1 MDDIEYTHG
10 INKTFVP
17 NPNQKTLYMVFQ
29 NEQQRNQAYQAV
41 LKIITDNNLNSE
53 CLTSDQ
59 DISVYTQQWSD
70 EKISNFDYL
79 MILNSFAQRSFQDLT
94 QYPVMPW
101 ILQDYESNVLN
112 PQKPDTFRD
121 LAKPIGT
128 LGDPNRLQ

>member
-1 MDDIEYTHG
+1 VDDIEYTHG

-17 NPNQKTLYMVFQ
+17 NPNQKTLYMVFK

-112 PQKPDTFRD
+112 P
-121 LAKPIGT
+121 
-128 LGDPNRLQ
+128 